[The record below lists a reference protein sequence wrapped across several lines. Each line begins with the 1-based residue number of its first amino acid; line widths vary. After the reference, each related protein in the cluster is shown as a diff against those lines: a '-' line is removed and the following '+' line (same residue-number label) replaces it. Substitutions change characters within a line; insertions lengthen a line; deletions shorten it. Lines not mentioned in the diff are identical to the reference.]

1 MSGPGQGESKA
12 CSKGFS
18 QKWEVERKAGNG
30 PGRGDSGRKLMGA
43 SSGGCAWHSEK
54 TRPLQR

>member
-18 QKWEVERKAGNG
+18 QKWEVERKAGND

-43 SSGGCAWHSEK
+43 SSGGCA
-54 TRPLQR
+54 

>member
-12 CSKGFS
+12 CGKGYS

-30 PGRGDSGRKLMGA
+30 PGREDSGRKLME
-43 SSGGCAWHSEK
+43 AWSQRCVCHS
-54 TRPLQR
+54 